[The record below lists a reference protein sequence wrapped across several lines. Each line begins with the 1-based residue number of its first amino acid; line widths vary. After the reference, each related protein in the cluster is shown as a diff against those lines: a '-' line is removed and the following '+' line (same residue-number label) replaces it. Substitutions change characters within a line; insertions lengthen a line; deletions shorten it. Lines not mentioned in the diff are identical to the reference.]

1 MSELEDDIDLTMEN
15 EIEDDEDEFET
26 TETSTASYS
35 IPVSKDS
42 FIDTKSGSIVNKE
55 NLKPFDMIKAI
66 AKENGT
72 VIKDPSP
79 SCNYCYGRGYE
90 SIDAKTEM
98 PLPCRCLFRGK
109 TKTERDSENMYDA
122 NNKHKTISRLQKR
135 RMKKLLLSNYKQ
147 QQKHVLKMI
156 DSEAKLIDVPEIE
169 DNVSDLLLV
178 KEKYQELK
186 SIKKTAK
193 ALGFTLTKTTK
204 LLATVQLVH
213 D

>member
-1 MSELEDDIDLTMEN
+1 MIDENGIEEEIIDVED
-15 EIEDDEDEFET
+15 DDEDDFET
-26 TETSTASYS
+26 PESSINSYN
-35 IPVSKDS
+35 IPNSKDT
-42 FIDTKSGSIVNKE
+42 FVDTKGGNIVE
-55 NLKPFDMIKAI
+55 RGNLKPFDMIKAI

-72 VIKDPSP
+72 IIKDPSP
-79 SCNYCYGRGYE
+79 SCSYCYGRGYE

-109 TKTERDSENMYDA
+109 TKTERDGENMYDA

-156 DSEAKLIDVPEIE
+156 ENEKNLIDVPEIE
-169 DNVSDLLLV
+169 DNSDELLLV
-178 KEKYQELK
+178 KNKYQELK

-204 LLATVQLVH
+204 LLAVVSE
-213 D
+213 